1 VRYLT
6 LPIVLVAI
14 LMISSSRASHGQVPQ
29 VLGPDRNPL
38 AKVKGLTCTFSVSST
53 GSWKGGEPKGEIKAE
68 TIAVELDSIDTEEGT
83 ARLPGADPTFMTAL
97 LAANSLHFMERSLQ
111 GNLTVIT
118 VFSEP
123 DPKGRYR
130 AVRSRHNYL
139 KMAIPGFVAE
149 PTVSQQYG
157 ECEAGH

>member
-1 VRYLT
+1 VRYLK
-6 LPIVLVAI
+6 LALALVLVS
-14 LMISSSRASHGQVPQ
+14 MSSRSSRAQLPGKSS
-29 VLGPDRNPL
+29 L
-38 AKVKGLTCTFSVSST
+38 AVIKSLTCTFSVSST
-53 GSWKGGEPKGEIKAE
+53 GSWKGGEARAEIKDE
-68 TIAVELDSIDTEEGT
+68 PISIELVSIDPEEGT
-83 ARLPGADPTFMTAL
+83 AQLAGAEPTHMTAL
-97 LAANSLHFMERSLQ
+97 LAANSLHFLERSLQ

-123 DPKGRYR
+123 DPRGRYR

-157 ECEAGH
+157 ECQTKP

>member
-1 VRYLT
+1 MIHTRAADRFACCIDGRIHVRGLLVFAT
-6 LPIVLVAI
+6 LGVVLS
-14 LMISSSRASHGQVPQ
+14 LQSSHAQ
-29 VLGPDRNPL
+29 GPGKNPL
-38 AKVKGLTCTFSVSST
+38 ALAKSLTCNFSVSAS
-53 GSWKGGEPKGEIKAE
+53 GSWKGGEPRAEVKAE
-68 TIAVELDSIDTEEGT
+68 TISIELV
-83 ARLPGADPTFMTAL
+83 
-97 LAANSLHFMERSLQ
+97 AANSLHFLERSLQ

-130 AVRSRHNYL
+130 AVRSRHSYL

-157 ECEAGH
+157 ECEVKP

>member
-1 VRYLT
+1 VRGL
-6 LPIVLVAI
+6 LVFAALGVVLS
-14 LMISSSRASHGQVPQ
+14 LQSSHAQ
-29 VLGPDRNPL
+29 GPGKNPL
-38 AKVKGLTCTFSVSST
+38 ALAKNLTCNFSVSAS
-53 GSWKGGEPKGEIKAE
+53 GSWKGGEPRAEIKAE
-68 TIAVELDSIDTEEGT
+68 TISIELVAIDSEEGT
-83 ARLPGADPTFMTAL
+83 AQLTGAEPTHMTAL
-97 LAANSLHFMERSLQ
+97 LAANSLHFLERSLQ

-123 DPKGRYR
+123 DPKGHYR

-157 ECEAGH
+157 ECEVKP

>member
-1 VRYLT
+1 MSVVGFSARV
-6 LPIVLVAI
+6 P
-14 LMISSSRASHGQVPQ
+14 RAQVPQ

-38 AKVKGLTCTFSVSST
+38 ARVKSLTCTFSVSST
-53 GSWKGGEPKGEIKAE
+53 GNWKSGEPKGELKTE
-68 TIAVELDSIDTEEGT
+68 MLSVELDSIDPEEGT
-83 ARLPGADPTFMTAL
+83 ARLTGAEPTFMTAL

-123 DPKGRYR
+123 NPKGRYR

-157 ECEAGH
+157 ECEAGPK

>member
-1 VRYLT
+1 MRCLR
-6 LPIVLVAI
+6 LLAALGAVA
-14 LMISSSRASHGQVPQ
+14 LGSQASG
-29 VLGPDRNPL
+29 LEGPGKNPL
-38 AKVKGLTCTFSVSST
+38 ALAKSLTCTFSVSSS
-53 GSWKGGEPKGEIKAE
+53 GSWKSGEPRAEIKAE
-68 TIAVELDSIDTEEGT
+68 TISIELVSIDSEEGT
-83 ARLPGADPTFMTAL
+83 AELTGAEPTHMTAL
-97 LAANSLHFMERSLQ
+97 LAANSLHFLERSLQ

-157 ECEAGH
+157 ECDAKP

>member
-1 VRYLT
+1 V
-6 LPIVLVAI
+6 
-14 LMISSSRASHGQVPQ
+14 SSSG
-29 VLGPDRNPL
+29 N
-38 AKVKGLTCTFSVSST
+38 
-53 GSWKGGEPKGEIKAE
+53 WKSGEPKGELKAE
-68 TIAVELDSIDTEEGT
+68 TLSVELDSIDPEEGT
-83 ARLPGADPTFMTAL
+83 ARLTGAEPTFMTAL

-123 DPKGRYR
+123 NPKGRYR
-130 AVRSRHNYL
+130 AVRSRHSYL

-157 ECEAGH
+157 ECAANP

>member
-1 VRYLT
+1 MRKFIQL
-6 LPIVLVAI
+6 IVLVAVVVV
-14 LMISSSRASHGQVPQ
+14 ISLRASHAQGPK
-29 VLGPDRNPL
+29 VLGADRNPL
-38 AKVKGLTCTFSVSST
+38 AGVKRLSCRFSVSST
-53 GSWKGGEPKGEIKAE
+53 GNWKSGEAKGEIKAE
-68 TIAVELDSIDTEEGT
+68 TLEVELDSIDPDEGT

-123 DPKGRYR
+123 DARGRYR

-157 ECEAGH
+157 ECTAP

>member
-1 VRYLT
+1 V
-6 LPIVLVAI
+6 
-14 LMISSSRASHGQVPQ
+14 SSS
-29 VLGPDRNPL
+29 
-38 AKVKGLTCTFSVSST
+38 
-53 GSWKGGEPKGEIKAE
+53 GSWKSGEPRAEIKAE
-68 TIAVELDSIDTEEGT
+68 TISIELVSIDSEEGT
-83 ARLPGADPTFMTAL
+83 AELTGAEPTHMTAL
-97 LAANSLHFMERSLQ
+97 LAANSLHFLERSLQ

-157 ECEAGH
+157 ECDAKP